1 MNRRN
6 ISTADPTRFTP
17 LFSREMR
24 KNYER
29 IALSFSLRLFL
40 FIISFLVLIFL
51 SFDSNSE
58 RKPNNNENYI
68 FIIFFPSWNEWDIS
82 TWKSRLI
89 YTSSF
94 LFSFL
99 FYIKKEGLYIS
110 KITFPNK
117 RNYYYSNSIVLF
129 VILTNDF
136 HKIFACTSLN

>member
-17 LFSREMR
+17 LFFPRNAE
-24 KNYER
+24 KLHER
-29 IALSFSLRLFL
+29 IALSFRLFL

-110 KITFPNK
+110 KITFPNN